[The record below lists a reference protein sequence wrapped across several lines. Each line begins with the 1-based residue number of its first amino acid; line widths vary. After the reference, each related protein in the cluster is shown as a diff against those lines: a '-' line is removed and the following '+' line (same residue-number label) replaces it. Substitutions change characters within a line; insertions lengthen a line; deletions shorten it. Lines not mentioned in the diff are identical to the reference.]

1 MPSNHI
7 GSWQGNGTLN
17 VGAWQGGG
25 AGTVPLFITD
35 PLSQTIEAGE
45 TVYFSVSATGT
56 APITYQWYRNGI
68 LQAGETS
75 TTYSY
80 VTALSND
87 GDTVYCKATNLIG
100 IVDSGI
106 ATLDVYEVIPLTS
119 LDYYTR
125 EQPTKSEEL
134 VNRVVVTTQP
144 LVVASATEELFQ
156 MSEGFTLN
164 DTETRDFIF
173 YYKKIPALE
182 TGAVTTFTDTSGG
195 AFTITT
201 ETYYPWGV
209 ELTITNNS
217 GVAGG
222 AKIQIDG
229 YPIEISGEESII
241 EEATPEIKS
250 YGLQE
255 YIYPKNHLIQ
265 SGVLAG
271 LIASNLLTSYKTI
284 RKDTSLVW
292 RGNPAL
298 ELGDTIEVP
307 EYKRGATEVLG
318 EFKIIKNQ
326 ISYDG
331 TLRETT
337 DARKV

>member
-7 GSWQGNGTLN
+7 GAWQGNGVLN
-17 VGAWQGGG
+17 VGSWQGL
-25 AGTVPLFITD
+25 ATVSPPLFITD
-35 PLSQTIEAGE
+35 PLSQTIEAGQSVIF
-45 TVYFSVSATGT
+45 TVSASGT
-56 APITYQWYRNGI
+56 APITYQWYRNAI
-68 LQAGETS
+68 LQIGETS
-75 TTYSY
+75 TTYTF

-87 GDTVYCKATNLIG
+87 GDTIYCIATNITG
-100 IVDSGI
+100 SVTS
-106 ATLDVYEVIPLTS
+106 ATANLDVYEVIPLTS

-144 LVVASATEELFQ
+144 LIAAISTEELFK
-156 MSEGFTLN
+156 MSDTFTLN

-182 TGAVTTFTDTSGG
+182 TGAVTTFVDASGG

-209 ELTITNNS
+209 ELTITNSS
-217 GVAGG
+217 GVTGS
-222 AKIQIDG
+222 AKIQVDG
-229 YPIEISGEESII
+229 YPIEVSGEESII

-255 YIYPKNHLIQ
+255 YTYPKNHLIQ
-265 SGVLAG
+265 SDALAG

-284 RKDTSLVW
+284 RKDTSVVW

-318 EFKIIKNQ
+318 NFKIIKNQ

-337 DARKV
+337 NGRKV